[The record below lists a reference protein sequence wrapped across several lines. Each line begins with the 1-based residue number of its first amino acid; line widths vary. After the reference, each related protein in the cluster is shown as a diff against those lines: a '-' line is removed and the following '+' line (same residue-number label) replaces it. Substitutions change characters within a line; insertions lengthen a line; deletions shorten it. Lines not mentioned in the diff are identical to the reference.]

1 MSSTIIGNFGVAP
14 CDVNPNFQKTGTWY
28 NYFSG
33 DSLSISETQNP
44 ISLLPGEFQIFTD
57 KKLEA
62 PDISTNIN
70 RNIKELPI
78 TFMLEQNYPNPFNSS
93 TTIRYS
99 LTEQIPTQ
107 TSVTITNILGQ
118 QVKTLVSQKQAAGN
132 YQILWNGLDNSGKP
146 VSSGVYLYSIVSG
159 RFYAVKKLVFIK

>member
-146 VSSGVYLYSIVSG
+146 VSSGVYLYSIVS
-159 RFYAVKKLVFIK
+159 